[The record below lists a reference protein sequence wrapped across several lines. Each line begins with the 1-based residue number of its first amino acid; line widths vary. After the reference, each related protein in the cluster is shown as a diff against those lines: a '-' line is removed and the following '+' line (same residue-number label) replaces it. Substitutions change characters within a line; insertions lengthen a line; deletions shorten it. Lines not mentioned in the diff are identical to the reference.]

1 MKKEKR
7 CKCGSK
13 KMYKNCCGKQA
24 AKNVIKAIGQNDP
37 DPADDPNCSIE
48 TIAEVHNAV
57 VDYDLELPM
66 LTPRDNWEDH
76 MDFDRNAVKLGYSNF
91 VRPMMKSDAP
101 RAAPNAYLSCTHV
114 IVGGSEYHRTRM
126 PINLNKGTP

>member
-7 CKCGSK
+7 CNCGSK

-24 AKNVIKAIGQNDP
+24 TKKKVIKSIGQNEK

-48 TIAEVHNAV
+48 TIAKVEEAV

-66 LTPRDNWEDH
+66 LIPHDDWEDH
-76 MDFDRNAVKLGYSNF
+76 MDFDRNAVKLGCSSF
-91 VRPMMKSDAP
+91 IRPTMKSDAP
-101 RAAPNAYLSCTHV
+101 RSAPNPYQTSHV
-114 IVGGSEYHRTRM
+114 IVGGDEKVRTRM
-126 PINLNKGTP
+126 PIDLTKETP